1 MTPEQIR
8 PEAKRRLQTALRK
21 HFDADL
27 QDMSALADEAHPA
40 DVGRRSISAASPHEN
55 PQPPESEMNM
65 ESRKNHTNNR
75 HKVLARVRNGEII
88 DRTHG
93 KRKYLIAGANGVEP
107 IKPSESAAIHD
118 LLWCGSITRAD
129 SRLPAFAPEGSKLFI
144 LTSAGA
150 ERLADWDAQHNPPT
164 RSEAVNQSPQWSAIE
179 AARKCNVGRATIQRA
194 IYAKKLPNAVRTD
207 KGWQIPLEDLLA
219 AGFKPDTDKEDDPEP
234 IAPTM
239 HFRDLTADQL
249 DACADLIEAWGQHP
263 ETWQALRDR
272 ATTMRSKRN

>member
-1 MTPEQIR
+1 MT
-8 PEAKRRLQTALRK
+8 TC
-21 HFDADL
+21 
-27 QDMSALADEAHPA
+27 
-40 DVGRRSISAASPHEN
+40 
-55 PQPPESEMNM
+55 
-65 ESRKNHTNNR
+65 KNYTNNR
-75 HKVLARVRNGEII
+75 HKILARIRNSEIVDRGHGERNFIVQG
-88 DRTHG
+88 R
-93 KRKYLIAGANGVEP
+93 GAIEFV
-107 IKPSESAAIHD
+107 KPSETMGINDMRQS
-118 LLWCGSITRAD
+118 GYVTMTSTN
-129 SRLPAFAPEGSKLFI
+129 LPAFAPDGSKLLV

-150 ERLADWDAQHNPPT
+150 AKLADWDAQHNHPTLNAPVPPT
-164 RSEAVNQSPQWSAIE
+164 PRWSAIE

-263 ETWQALRDR
+263 DTWQALRDR